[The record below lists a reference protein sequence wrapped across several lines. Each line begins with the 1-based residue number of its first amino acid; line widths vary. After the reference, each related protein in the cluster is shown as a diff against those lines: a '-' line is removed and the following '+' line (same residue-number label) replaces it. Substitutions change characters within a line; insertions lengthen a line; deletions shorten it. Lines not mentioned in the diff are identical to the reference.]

1 MGMKERLCQ
10 DCKNPLPLTAR
21 YNARFCSDCIR
32 RHRREAMKAWRD
44 KNRQRLTMEDLEEYY
59 YYKEHGICVDCHQ
72 AAADKDYTTCTACR
86 AKRNK
91 RSEKYYKKK
100 T

>member
-1 MGMKERLCQ
+1 VGMKERLCQ

-59 YYKEHGICVDCHQ
+59 YYKEHGICVRCHTNS
-72 AAADKDYTTCTACR
+72 ATPGYTTCETCR
-86 AKRNK
+86 
-91 RSEKYYKKK
+91 EKIMEKKK
-100 T
+100 KA